1 MNKWTIYLIPQ
12 NPILFDG
19 TVKKSILLADSYQ
32 KAKEIALS
40 IYPGY
45 NIYNC

>member
-1 MNKWTIYLIPQ
+1 MEKWTIYLTPQ
-12 NPILFDG
+12 HPFLFNG
-19 TVKKSILLADSYQ
+19 TVKKTILLADSYTDA
-32 KAKEIALS
+32 KAMALS

>member
-1 MNKWTIYLIPQ
+1 MDKWTIYLIPQ
-12 NPILFDG
+12 NPILFTG
-19 TVKKSILLADSYQ
+19 EITKSILLADSYQ